1 LAALRIFFPV
11 IPSAFMKAAQLR
23 LSIYSRRDRSETKSQ
38 EPLGI
43 WFWRFLLRH
52 GLRNRETGLVPREF
66 NVLALIKGEE
76 RYVFI
81 YDDDSRAELIDA
93 LRDQAADP
101 GLTLTWFDAAVLTEK
116 AREQAIAN
124 VAKEKPARNRI

>member
-1 LAALRIFFPV
+1 
-11 IPSAFMKAAQLR
+11 MKAAQLR
-23 LSIYSRRDRSETKSQ
+23 RSIYSRRDRKR
-38 EPLGI
+38 LK
-43 WFWRFLLRH
+43 H
-52 GLRNRETGLVPREF
+52 GLRNREAGFVPREF
-66 NVLALIKGEE
+66 NILALIKGEE

-81 YDDDSRAELIDA
+81 YDDNSRAQLIDA

-124 VAKEKPARNRI
+124 LAKEKPAGNRI